1 LPALSFFWSFDIPM
15 RAAPTITTYN
25 PSENADWA
33 LYLAWKAEGHT
44 ASAAATPITNG

>member
-1 LPALSFFWSFDIPM
+1 MPYQLIGIDDRLGVRRDDGATIP
-15 RAAPTITTYN
+15 PD
-25 PSENADWA
+25 PENADWA